1 MSRSPTLE
9 NAYQNFNQIKKR
21 MGAKYDKNQTIF
33 GILFIYPFLV
43 LFLLFYL
50 RPSFILV
57 EDDRIDVYND
67 VYNDK
72 YNDDNDDNYDNY
84 NKNIDK
90 YNKNNKYRRPI
101 DYKKAI
107 AWFIGFQ
114 TPIIVYF
121 LLK

>member
-57 EDDRIDVYND
+57 EDDGID

-72 YNDDNDDNYDNY
+72 YN
-84 NKNIDK
+84 DK

-114 TPIIVYF
+114 TPLIVYF
-121 LLK
+121 LMK

>member
-1 MSRSPTLE
+1 MARSPTLE
-9 NAYQNFNQIKKR
+9 NVYQNFNQIKKR
-21 MGAKYDKNQTIF
+21 MGVKYDKNQTIF

-57 EDDRIDVYND
+57 EDEGVDIYNIDN
-67 VYNDK
+67 
-72 YNDDNDDNYDNY
+72 NYDN
-84 NKNIDK
+84 

-114 TPIIVYF
+114 TPFIVYF

>member
-1 MSRSPTLE
+1 MARSPTLE
-9 NAYQNFNQIKKR
+9 NVYQNFNQIKKR
-21 MGAKYDKNQTIF
+21 MGVKYDKNQTIF

-57 EDDRIDVYND
+57 EDEGVDIYN
-67 VYNDK
+67 
-72 YNDDNDDNYDNY
+72 NY
-84 NKNIDK
+84 DK

-114 TPIIVYF
+114 TPFIVYF

>member
-57 EDDRIDVYND
+57 EDDGID

-72 YNDDNDDNYDNY
+72 YNDNVNNY
-84 NKNIDK
+84 NKYNDKYNDK

-114 TPIIVYF
+114 TPLIVYF
-121 LLK
+121 LMK

>member
-21 MGAKYDKNQTIF
+21 MGTKYDKNQTIF

-57 EDDRIDVYND
+57 EDDGIDVYN
-67 VYNDK
+67 
-72 YNDDNDDNYDNY
+72 
-84 NKNIDK
+84 KNI
-90 YNKNNKYRRPI
+90 YKNNRRPI

-114 TPIIVYF
+114 TPFIVYF
-121 LLK
+121 LMK

>member
-1 MSRSPTLE
+1 
-9 NAYQNFNQIKKR
+9 
-21 MGAKYDKNQTIF
+21 
-33 GILFIYPFLV
+33 LV

-57 EDDRIDVYND
+57 EDEGVDIYND
-67 VYNDK
+67 YD
-72 YNDDNDDNYDNY
+72 YDNNYDNY
-84 NKNIDK
+84 NKYNDK
-90 YNKNNKYRRPI
+90 NNKNNKNRRPI

-114 TPIIVYF
+114 TPFIVYF

>member
-57 EDDRIDVYND
+57 EDDGID

-72 YNDDNDDNYDNY
+72 YNDNNVNNY
-84 NKNIDK
+84 K
-90 YNKNNKYRRPI
+90 RPI

-114 TPIIVYF
+114 TPLIVYF
-121 LLK
+121 LMK

>member
-1 MSRSPTLE
+1 MARSPTLE
-9 NAYQNFNQIKKR
+9 NVYQNFNQIKKR
-21 MGAKYDKNQTIF
+21 MGVKYDKNQTIF

-57 EDDRIDVYND
+57 EDEGVDIY
-67 VYNDK
+67 
-72 YNDDNDDNYDNY
+72 NY
-84 NKNIDK
+84 NKYNDK

-114 TPIIVYF
+114 TPFIVYF

>member
-57 EDDRIDVYND
+57 EDDGIDVYND
-67 VYNDK
+67 NNDK
-72 YNDDNDDNYDNY
+72 YKY
-84 NKNIDK
+84 NDK

-114 TPIIVYF
+114 TPLIVYF
-121 LLK
+121 LMK

>member
-21 MGAKYDKNQTIF
+21 MGVKYDKNQTIF

-57 EDDRIDVYND
+57 EDDGVDIYNTNNTNNI
-67 VYNDK
+67 YI
-72 YNDDNDDNYDNY
+72 
-84 NKNIDK
+84 NK
-90 YNKNNKYRRPI
+90 KYRRPI

-114 TPIIVYF
+114 TPFIVYF

>member
-21 MGAKYDKNQTIF
+21 MGTKYDKNQTIF

-57 EDDRIDVYND
+57 EDDGIDVYN
-67 VYNDK
+67 
-72 YNDDNDDNYDNY
+72 
-84 NKNIDK
+84 KNI
-90 YNKNNKYRRPI
+90 YKNRPI

-114 TPIIVYF
+114 TPFIVYF
-121 LLK
+121 LMK